1 MPMLLTKWTFALI
14 SVNSLSTVL
23 FVHAL
28 VHRKSTGDH
37 HHHNPQSLLD
47 NPKDDIHTE
56 AAKMQAQASENQA
69 PMSCPDGYKIEADDA
84 KYLTCPPG
92 RYLTQ
97 QGHEKARERLLNV
110 FCLAK
115 SQGQVGGNARETDF
129 YKARGYAT
137 FESSLWPKSD
147 TCQRLPDEG
156 WNGTQQ
162 PGLHYRVDEVPQWS
176 TKLVNTKFKA
186 EFHKI
191 WKVAS
196 SSFPDYLECALG
208 HWDLVPV
215 TSEIPEG
222 TKVVTA
228 VRDPIDRWISG
239 VGEMLRRSINHIC
252 PIDRPCSSEI
262 DHFEPSETLLDLLHT
277 TTWYQVIEA
286 GFQNSK
292 LNDLVAA
299 FVRDTQCNFQ
309 YYSSEHF
316 TTQTTFMTQNNGKA
330 RDQDLVMKIEE
341 MEDGMKQFH
350 SMFGGNADCKLDQ
363 KNAGSS
369 PIPKVSLADTKDL
382 PVSNAS
388 VANTQAGE
396 YDVPDSQ
403 DILQTLR
410 VNKNLMR
417 ALCEVYAQDFICF
430 NYELPEECQGMF

>member
-191 WKVAS
+191 WKVA
-196 SSFPDYLECALG
+196 SFPDYLECALG

-396 YDVPDSQ
+396 HDVPDSQ